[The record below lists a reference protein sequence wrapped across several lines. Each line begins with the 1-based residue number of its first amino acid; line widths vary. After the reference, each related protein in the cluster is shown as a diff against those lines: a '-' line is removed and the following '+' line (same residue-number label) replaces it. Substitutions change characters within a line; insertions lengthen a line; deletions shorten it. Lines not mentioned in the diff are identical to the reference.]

1 MIQSPVS
8 LPEAFCIENVD
19 VWNSDG
25 VRKSQDVFVKAGL
38 VEAIVPHGS
47 RPQASFRIDGEGK
60 VLMPS
65 GLDAQAHLRV
75 PGQAEKE
82 TPETGLRAALRGG
95 YAALL
100 TMPNT
105 KPVIDSVAALEEGR
119 AQLAR
124 ATQSYGIDVLWSAA
138 ITRGQNGEELADLE
152 SLAKAGIVAFTDDGK
167 GVERDDLMAKAFAKL
182 EELGQPLLQHA
193 EFPNHGGVL
202 APGPTQAQLGIKP
215 YFDDV
220 EWKMVERDIEVLESH
235 PRARYHV
242 LHVSSAKTVEIVSK
256 ARSAGLKVSAE
267 VSPHHLFFTSDD
279 IPKGRSEFKMNPPL
293 RSQKDREVL
302 IAALAK
308 GELDFVATDHAPHEI
323 TKKGEDFTGA
333 AFGTT
338 GLETCLR
345 TLLHFYKQGKLSAER
360 VVASFATKPAEFLGV
375 GERYGRIETGRR
387 LFASLVDVDA
397 PAVEITESDLESLS
411 KNNCFIG
418 SRLPGKILKV
428 FQPDKAWAVN

>member
-1 MIQSPVS
+1 MIQTALP
-8 LPEAFCIENVD
+8 LPESFCIENVD
-19 VWNSDG
+19 VWNSDR
-25 VRKSQDVFVKAGL
+25 VLKAQDVLVKAGR
-38 VEAIVPHGS
+38 VESIVPHGS
-47 RPQASFRIDGEGK
+47 LTHSAHVINGDGK

-105 KPVIDSVAALEEGR
+105 KPVIDTVAALEEGR

-124 ATQSYGIDVLWSAA
+124 ATDTYGIDVLWSAA

-152 SLAKAGIVAFTDDGK
+152 SLAKAGIAAFTDDGK
-167 GVERDDLMAKAFAKL
+167 GVERDDLMDKAFAKL
-182 EELGQPLLQHA
+182 EKLGQPLLQHA

-202 APGPTQAQLGIKP
+202 APGPTQVQLGIKP

-220 EWKMVERDIEVLESH
+220 EWKMVERDIEVLENH
-235 PRARYHV
+235 PGARYHV
-242 LHVSSAKTVEIVSK
+242 LHVSAAKTVEIVSK
-256 ARSAGLKVSAE
+256 AKAAGLKVSAE

-279 IPKGRSEFKMNPPL
+279 IPKGRSEFKMNPPI
-293 RSQKDREVL
+293 RSAKDREVL
-302 IAALAK
+302 IAALAN
-308 GELDFVATDHAPHEI
+308 GEIDFVATDHAPHELG
-323 TKKGEDFTGA
+323 KKGEDFAGA

-345 TLLHFYKQGKLSAER
+345 TLLHFYQKGQLTAER
-360 VVASFATKPAEFLGV
+360 VVSSFATKPAEFLGV
-375 GERYGRIETGRR
+375 GDRYGRIEIGRK
-387 LFASLVDVDA
+387 LFASLVDVKA
-397 PAVEITESDLESLS
+397 PPAEITEIDLESLS

-418 SRLPGKILKV
+418 SRLPGKILQV
-428 FQPDKAWAVN
+428 FQPGKVWKLN